1 MIEMLDC
8 DVIRAILPHRYP
20 MLLVDKV
27 VELEPGIRAV
37 GIKNV
42 TMNEPFFQGHFPGM
56 AVMPGVLV
64 IEAMAQV
71 AGIMMLTCDQYRG
84 MIPFIAS
91 IDGMRYYQ
99 PVVPGDSLIIEA
111 TTVWVRSHV
120 GKVGFLSRV
129 GAKVVAKGEM
139 KFALKAPP
147 PGPDDRLK
155 SLGIYMENEENGK
168 QGE

>member
-20 MLLVDKV
+20 MLLVDRV
-27 VELEPGIRAV
+27 IELEPGIRAV

-71 AGIMMLTCDQYRG
+71 AGIMMLTCEQYRG

-91 IDGMRYYQ
+91 IDGIRYYQ
-99 PVVPGDSLIIEA
+99 PVVPGDTLTIEA

-120 GKVGFLSRV
+120 GKVSFLTRV

-147 PGPDDRLK
+147 PSPAARLH
-155 SLGIYMENEENGK
+155 SHGFFPLDEETGK